1 MKVAA
6 NMEPKWD
13 RRRLR
18 ACVLAVAILAAGL
31 LLPGKFGRLAAAEPA
46 ANGRA
51 FMPIIFAP
59 PPPPPPTNELL
70 AFDWNGPI
78 TIEQHGI
85 PSPPP
90 LPQANGDWTQPVNY
104 AGGTIYLRIEVHH
117 QPQPQSMR
125 LQICW
130 SQPGRETCT
139 RAGRIVGQPG
149 AVSTWSQPVARLWS
163 ADNGAVDWTQPRNHA
178 IFVRDAANHIV
189 SDYGDWN
196 WGGHDPNQWFPLDV
210 RFTAVVV
217 AAGGTFSGW
226 EYYVP

>member
-1 MKVAA
+1 MGHGSGRWR
-6 NMEPKWD
+6 MIFG
-13 RRRLR
+13 
-18 ACVLAVAILAAGL
+18 VLTAHVLTIAVLAAGL
-31 LLPGKFGRLAAAEPA
+31 VLLGGAGRLAAAPA
-46 ANGRA
+46 GNGRA
-51 FMPIIFAP
+51 FAPIILAP
-59 PPPPPPTNELL
+59 PAPPSSNELL

-78 TIEQHGI
+78 TREQHGV
-85 PSPPP
+85 PSPEP

-104 AGGTIYLRIEVHH
+104 VGGTIYLRLEVRH

-149 AVSTWSQPVARLWS
+149 AVITWSQPVARLWS
-163 ADNGAVDWTQPRNHA
+163 LNDGHSAVDWTQPRHNA
-178 IFVRDAANHIV
+178 IFVRDSANHIV

-226 EYYVP
+226 GHYIP

>member
-1 MKVAA
+1 MAHRFGHRSIAA
-6 NMEPKWD
+6 HIPAFVI
-13 RRRLR
+13 LIGGLVLLVLGR
-18 ACVLAVAILAAGL
+18 AGQ
-31 LLPGKFGRLAAAEPA
+31 LAAAPD

-51 FMPIIFAP
+51 FAPIIFAP
-59 PPPPPPTNELL
+59 PPVPSSHELL
-70 AFDWNGPI
+70 VFDWNGPI
-78 TIEQHGI
+78 TVEHHGI
-85 PSPPP
+85 PSPEP
-90 LPQANGDWTQPVNY
+90 LPQANGDWTQPINY
-104 AGGTIYLRIEVHH
+104 AQGTIYLRAEVHH

-149 AVSTWSQPVARLWS
+149 AVTTWSQPVARLWS
-163 ADNGAVDWTQPRNHA
+163 LNGGNSGVDWTQPRNNA
-178 IFVRDAANHIV
+178 IFVRDAANHII

-217 AAGGTFSGW
+217 EPGGVFSGW
-226 EYYVP
+226 EHYVP